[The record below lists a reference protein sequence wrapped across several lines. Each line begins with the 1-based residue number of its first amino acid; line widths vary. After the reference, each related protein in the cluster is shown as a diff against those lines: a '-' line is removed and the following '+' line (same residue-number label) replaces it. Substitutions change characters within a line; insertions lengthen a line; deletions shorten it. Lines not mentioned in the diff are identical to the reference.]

1 MSSLTLDGSNR
12 IVGTEFVKIEI
23 TGSSNL
29 ATEQF
34 VNEAVAGGGGNVDL
48 TNYYN
53 KTEVDGFLDAKLSL
67 SGEASQT
74 IAGSV
79 NITNNLTTATNIQC
93 NNIVSSNAYSNT
105 FYNKDSNVNTT
116 FAYDAT
122 PWMVYNNS
130 SAKIELKPTVECE
143 NNIYTNE
150 LSNLTLDTDLI
161 IKQDGVAYIQLEKG
175 KDEVRAYKKVRCP
188 EIITNGFNTGINFD
202 DVVFK
207 HNDITYLSFDYDTDT
222 IVFSKPTNLV
232 LGGGGVDYD
241 LVVGSSLTVL
251 GVRNG
256 TNVLTVNGTSYL
268 DGAVNCNGGVYS
280 NAYHSVSNANL
291 DFYRNNI
298 LHLTFN
304 TANELVFPRR
314 ANFNDTTLF
323 NAGIWADSINTVSV
337 GNMTFNR
344 AGSLFMTFNTSN
356 QVLIE
361 KETVCKDVLKSN
373 VISTYTDT
381 DLNIQRN
388 GTTYINLSNTN
399 DRVEMFKYL
408 NVALDGTQM
417 ILTNPTGGNYIVHSL
432 GNHISAFASGG
443 LPNVLHLNYYSGG
456 DIFLGHQGGAP
467 TITVNKW
474 SSNTG
479 KSFEVAGV
487 SEFSGGELIAGG
499 GINTNRINT
508 DGDADMNIQR
518 NGNTYIN
525 LNTASDRIDFYKN
538 IFGNGNFS
546 LGGLSGSGIYYSD
559 EGETYKIMDIR
570 NNTVSGATIRFIC
583 GSQSATNIIFQLNQ
597 TNAYCGRNLAIDP
610 SYKLSTN
617 VIDTYDANDLV
628 FYRSTVEYFRLD
640 GANSL
645 LNVASGVGI
654 SSSIVYGNYF
664 KSRTNNTDTIWEG
677 AVNGGTRKEIFR
689 FNYLGDSLDFNTTI
703 DNTGLG
709 VIGNIVDTTVSDEKL
724 KENINDVE
732 CDASMVVKNINVKTF
747 NYKDKKYGVGEQF
760 GFIADELQRELPKEF
775 SKIVGN
781 DKEGNLNM
789 NFIKLSAVLWKALQE
804 QIVKTEY
811 LEARLFEVENL
822 VQHPKRKPKSKA
834 KAKSKD

>member
-34 VNEAVAGGGGNVDL
+34 VNEAVAGGDGNVDL

-79 NITNNLTTATNIQC
+79 NITNNLRTATHIQC

-280 NAYHSVSNANL
+280 NAYHSFSNANL
-291 DFYRNNI
+291 DFYR
-298 LHLTFN
+298 
-304 TANELVFPRR
+304 
-314 ANFNDTTLF
+314 
-323 NAGIWADSINTVSV
+323 
-337 GNMTFNR
+337 
-344 AGSLFMTFNTSN
+344 
-356 QVLIE
+356 
-361 KETVCKDVLKSN
+361 
-373 VISTYTDT
+373 
-381 DLNIQRN
+381 
-388 GTTYINLSNTN
+388 
-399 DRVEMFKYL
+399 
-408 NVALDGTQM
+408 
-417 ILTNPTGGNYIVHSL
+417 
-432 GNHISAFASGG
+432 
-443 LPNVLHLNYYSGG
+443 
-456 DIFLGHQGGAP
+456 
-467 TITVNKW
+467 
-474 SSNTG
+474 
-479 KSFEVAGV
+479 
-487 SEFSGGELIAGG
+487 
-499 GINTNRINT
+499 
-508 DGDADMNIQR
+508 
-518 NGNTYIN
+518 
-525 LNTASDRIDFYKN
+525 
-538 IFGNGNFS
+538 
-546 LGGLSGSGIYYSD
+546 
-559 EGETYKIMDIR
+559 
-570 NNTVSGATIRFIC
+570 
-583 GSQSATNIIFQLNQ
+583 
-597 TNAYCGRNLAIDP
+597 
-610 SYKLSTN
+610 
-617 VIDTYDANDLV
+617 
-628 FYRSTVEYFRLD
+628 
-640 GANSL
+640 
-645 LNVASGVGI
+645 
-654 SSSIVYGNYF
+654 
-664 KSRTNNTDTIWEG
+664 
-677 AVNGGTRKEIFR
+677 
-689 FNYLGDSLDFNTTI
+689 
-703 DNTGLG
+703 
-709 VIGNIVDTTVSDEKL
+709 
-724 KENINDVE
+724 
-732 CDASMVVKNINVKTF
+732 
-747 NYKDKKYGVGEQF
+747 
-760 GFIADELQRELPKEF
+760 
-775 SKIVGN
+775 
-781 DKEGNLNM
+781 
-789 NFIKLSAVLWKALQE
+789 
-804 QIVKTEY
+804 
-811 LEARLFEVENL
+811 
-822 VQHPKRKPKSKA
+822 
-834 KAKSKD
+834 